1 MSRINGGRV
10 LIGGLAAGLVMNLID
25 ASTNAILLAT
35 QWNTE
40 TTQLN
45 PGLMAKSGNSAMFGW
60 IIVDF
65 LLGIL
70 LVWLYAAIRPRF
82 GAGSTTAMRAALCVW
97 LISHLVY
104 MSYVFMGLYSFS
116 LIGASALGGLVAA
129 LAGGYI
135 GCWLYRE
142 DGIGA

>member
-35 QWNTE
+35 QWSAE

-45 PGLMAKSGNSAMFGW
+45 PGLMAKSGTGSMLGW
-60 IIVDF
+60 IVVDF

-82 GAGSTTAMRAALCVW
+82 GAGASTAMRAALFVW
-97 LISHLVY
+97 LVAHLMYV
-104 MSYVFMGLYSFS
+104 SYVFMGLYSLS
-116 LIGASALGGLVAA
+116 LIGASSIGGLVAA
-129 LAGGYI
+129 LAGGYL